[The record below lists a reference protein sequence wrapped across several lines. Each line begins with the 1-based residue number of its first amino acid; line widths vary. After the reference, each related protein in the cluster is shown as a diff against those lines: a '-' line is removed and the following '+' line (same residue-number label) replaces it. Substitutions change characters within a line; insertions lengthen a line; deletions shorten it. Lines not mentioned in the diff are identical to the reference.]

1 MNGLRD
7 THPEAEQVQIEAL
20 RRASPAQRLRRTLE
34 LTHRVYRNA
43 IRAIRLAHPNFTD
56 DEVRLFFVELN
67 YGTTVA
73 TRVGEELRKR
83 RSQ

>member
-20 RRASPAQRLRRTLE
+20 RRASPAHRLRRTLE

-43 IRAIRLAHPNFTD
+43 IRAIRLAHPSFTD
-56 DEVRLFFVELN
+56 DEVRLFFIELN
-67 YGTTVA
+67 YGVDVA
-73 TRVGEELRKR
+73 SRVRQELSKR
-83 RSQ
+83 HLG